1 MGEILRNCT
10 NMVQMPLSPRQPTHQ
25 MAMTSKSRPS
35 IQPTMH
41 YAYVKICSLLCNFN
55 DHAQWLV
62 VWIDCWSLKWLI
74 ENNKVDQSKF
84 FYYVINVLIGSRDIY
99 QSFQYVIYVIK
110 DKRYCSCSDCQNR
123 SLDRAR
129 IFREE
134 IILVT
139 CTNQRSRSY
148 RSWMMSC
155 WKGES
160 GPIRKVFGKNTLPIG
175 SLFCNFI
182 WRVQWLSISAS
193 THQRK
198 DRIWI
203 DICGPIKTR

>member
-1 MGEILRNCT
+1 MWKFVLYFVISMTTRNDWLFELIVDLWNDWLR
-10 NMVQMPLSPRQPTHQ
+10 
-25 MAMTSKSRPS
+25 
-35 IQPTMH
+35 
-41 YAYVKICSLLCNFN
+41 
-55 DHAQWLV
+55 
-62 VWIDCWSLKWLI
+62 
-74 ENNKVDQSKF
+74 KVDQSKF

-160 GPIRKVFGKNTLPIG
+160 GPIRKGFRKNTLPIG
-175 SLFCNFI
+175 SLFCNFK
-182 WRVQWLSISAS
+182 WRVQWLSIYCWN
-193 THQRK
+193 HQCINEK
-198 DRIWI
+198 IEWE
-203 DICGPIKTR
+203 